1 LIITAI
7 KQVEL
12 AFGLGPESMTGSF
25 DKLEEAKNLQQ
36 AFRTSVPLELVL
48 IIDTNLLL
56 YH

>member
-1 LIITAI
+1 M
-7 KQVEL
+7 EL

-56 YH
+56 